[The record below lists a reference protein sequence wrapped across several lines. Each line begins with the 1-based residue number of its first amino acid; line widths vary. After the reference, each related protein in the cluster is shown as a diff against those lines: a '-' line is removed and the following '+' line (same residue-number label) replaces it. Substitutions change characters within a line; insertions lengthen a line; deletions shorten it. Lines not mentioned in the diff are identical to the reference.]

1 MKLDRRWWVAIGV
14 AAVAVVALV
23 LSNTVFRQSPEEC
36 RPVQELLDFNSSQS
50 QLIASKSDGADSGV
64 PSQAEELAY
73 QQWADGL
80 AQRASE
86 VTEPNLSST
95 AVQVADN
102 ASQFVAKLSQVRAEA
117 QSRAPGAP
125 PPPVLFEMSVL
136 NDRITEGLNQ
146 LSDACRG

>member
-1 MKLDRRWWVAIGV
+1 VRLDRRWWVAIGV
-14 AAVAVVALV
+14 AVIAAVALV
-23 LSNTVFRQSPEEC
+23 YGLVRQPPEEC
-36 RPVQELLDFNSSQS
+36 KPVQALLEFNSSQS